1 MTYIFVY
8 GTLKTGLRNH
18 NFMEQAIYIGEAATK
33 NPVWHLVDIMP
44 DDDCDYMYPR
54 LTRGGKNQVHG
65 EVYKVDAQMLA
76 QIDELED
83 VDREYRREKIS
94 LTNNMKADTY
104 VSISDD
110 IEMPFSSYARQIEPN
125 TYTWSD
131 RHANYE

>member
-1 MTYIFVY
+1 
-8 GTLKTGLRNH
+8 
-18 NFMEQAIYIGEAATK
+18 
-33 NPVWHLVDIMP
+33 
-44 DDDCDYMYPR
+44 
-54 LTRGGKNQVHG
+54 
-65 EVYKVDAQMLA
+65 MLA